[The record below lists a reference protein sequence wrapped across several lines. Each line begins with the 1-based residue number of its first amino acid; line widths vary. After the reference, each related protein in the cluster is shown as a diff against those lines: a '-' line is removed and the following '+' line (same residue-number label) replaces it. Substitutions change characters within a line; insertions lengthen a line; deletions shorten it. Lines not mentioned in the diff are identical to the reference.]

1 MLKSTIRPE
10 FLNRIDELIMFKPL
24 GRDEIRGIVDIQFES
39 LRKMLA
45 EQGIVIKASQ
55 AALDWLGEIGYD
67 PSFGARPLKRA
78 IQREVLNILSREIL
92 SGTVS
97 SSDTIEL
104 DIDTNKKFVF
114 KNS

>member
-1 MLKSTIRPE
+1 
-10 FLNRIDELIMFKPL
+10 
-24 GRDEIRGIVDIQFES
+24 
-39 LRKMLA
+39 
-45 EQGIVIKASQ
+45 
-55 AALDWLGEIGYD
+55 
-67 PSFGARPLKRA
+67 
-78 IQREVLNILSREIL
+78 VLNILSREIL